1 MEIHK
6 EDPVSSVLL
15 AYVTEQVSAQ
25 KAQEI
30 QVRQGAPDSVHKMRV
45 AIRCLRSV
53 LATYTVLLDID
64 VVDCLREELKW
75 LGLILGA
82 ERDAEVMRKRILES
96 VESNLTGSEYVFA
109 THRLGER
116 LTADFEAAHLE
127 VLETLKE
134 GRYLQLLL
142 DLDSLLAQPPLT
154 TFANEPIKKI
164 VPSLVKEDLIRLA
177 RTVAALKKGP
187 IDRGSALHEVRKRAK
202 RLRYAAETAELVHYK
217 WASKLAGAAKE
228 VQTILGDYHDSIV
241 ARDLLR
247 QLSDQVAAK
256 AAGDFD
262 CERLSQLEKHAAEM
276 AEIRFHEAWKRFP
289 PASLEK

>member
-15 AYVTEQVSAQ
+15 AYVTEQVSAL

-53 LATYTVLLDID
+53 VATYGVLLDID
-64 VVDCLREELKW
+64 VVDRLREELKW
-75 LGLILGA
+75 LGLVLGA

-96 VESNLTGSEYVFA
+96 VESNLTGSEYASA
-109 THRLGER
+109 THHLGEQ
-116 LTADFEAAHLE
+116 LTADFDAAHLE

-134 GRYLQLLL
+134 GRYLQLLH
-142 DLDSLLAQPPLT
+142 DLDSLLAEPPLT
-154 TFANEPIKKI
+154 TFAYEPIKKI

-177 RTVAALKKGP
+177 RTVAELKEGP
-187 IDRGSALHEVRKRAK
+187 IDRESALHEVRKRAK
-202 RLRYAAETAELVHYK
+202 RLRYAAETAALVHYK

-247 QLSDQVAAK
+247 RLSDQVAARD
-256 AAGDFD
+256 AGDLDF
-262 CERLSQLEKHAAEM
+262 ELLTQLEEHAAEM
-276 AEIRFHEAWKRFP
+276 SEIRFHEAWKRFP
-289 PASLEK
+289 PTSLEK